1 MINELRMYTTRP
13 GKMMHVVNSSATVA
27 QTIRN
32 GDTYGKLVGHWSSE
46 IGRMNQYIHMWE
58 YSDVEEMRKLRSEL
72 ASKEDWRNK
81 FVPLVGPYILT
92 QEIRILRPLTE
103 RKLPADKSNIYELK
117 IIKLNIGEVN
127 KWKNKFL
134 DIVSDIEQKS
144 INIGLWNTELQ
155 DPNEII
161 SIWSHPNIESMSKFW
176 SDMGNDKNWLDFNA
190 YQEKAVKYEESIIL
204 IPSVCSPLQ

>member
-72 ASKEDWRNK
+72 ASKEDWRTK

-103 RKLPADKSNIYELK
+103 RKFPADKSNIYELK

-161 SIWSHPNIESMSKFW
+161 SIWCHPNVESMSKFW
-176 SDMGNDKNWLDFNA
+176 SDMDNDKNWLDFND
-190 YQEKAVKYEESIIL
+190 YQENAVKYEESVIL
-204 IPSVCSPLQ
+204 RPSVCSPLQ